1 MVSSAIS
8 SVTRQIRIYG
18 AYAAMMPKLFLAYSI
33 WVWMHFFVSVV
44 ALVVLVSFW
53 TAVYGSG
60 SQDTIGGL
68 QLDQTLNYIILAQI
82 FLPAVHST
90 GTILYFG
97 NLMREGQ
104 VGIELLRPVDF
115 QIATYVR
122 SLAEIGMAFVT
133 QIPLVIVGWLLYRF
147 QLPTDPKAWG
157 AFLLSVFLGSAVVFC
172 FDWIL
177 SCMAFYSTEVWGLN
191 TLRFSIATFFSG
203 ALVPVDIMPDW
214 LQQITMAL
222 PFSYALYV
230 PVSVLSGITPL
241 SEMPR
246 IWLLEVGYLVIL
258 VVLSRLIFRVSVR
271 KVTVQGG

>member
-1 MVSSAIS
+1 MFKTAA
-8 SVTRQIRIYG
+8 RQLRIY
-18 AYAAMMPKLFLAYSI
+18 AAFAAMVPKLFLAYSI

-53 TAVYGSG
+53 TAVYASG
-60 SQDTIGGL
+60 DQAAIGGL
-68 QLDQTLNYIILAQI
+68 QVEQTLNYIILAQI

-90 GTILYFG
+90 DTILYFG
-97 NLMREGQ
+97 SLMRQGQ

-115 QIATYVR
+115 QVATYVR
-122 SLAEIGMAFVT
+122 SIAEVGAAFMT
-133 QIPLVIVGWLLYRF
+133 QIPLVIVGWLMYRF
-147 QLPTDPKAWG
+147 QLPTDPKIWG
-157 AFLLSVFLGSAVVFC
+157 AFLLSVILGSAVVFC

-203 ALVPVDIMPDW
+203 ALLPVDIMPDW

-230 PVSVLSGITPL
+230 PVSLLSGITPL
-241 SEMPR
+241 GEMPR
-246 IWLLEVGYLVIL
+246 IWLIEAGYLVVL
-258 VVLSRLIFRVSVR
+258 VILSRLVFRISVR